1 MNEPAA
7 NIALPPALE
16 SYREVMTGR
25 IGQRSRHYL
34 GVVDALLIRRYAV
47 AIDDPNP
54 LYHDADAARAAGYDN
69 IVAPPNLLS
78 AIVDWSAGA
87 FDQELK
93 ADGTI
98 GMGDTDGLRIM
109 GAGEEMEFLK
119 PVVAGS
125 RVFAEDFVERVEVKS
140 GRSGPLVFVTLA
152 HDIVDENNDAFNRN
166 HRTVMVR
173 Q

>member
-1 MNEPAA
+1 VSKHTPMPD
-7 NIALPPALE
+7 LPPILE
-16 SYREVMTGR
+16 SYRAMMESR
-25 IGQRSRHYL
+25 IGQRSQHYL

-54 LYHDADAARAAGYDN
+54 VYHDADAARAAGYED

-78 AIVDWSAGA
+78 AIVDWGAGA
-87 FDQELK
+87 FDHALRS
-93 ADGTI
+93 DGTT
-98 GMGDTDGLRIM
+98 GMGDAHGLRIM

-125 RVFAEDFVERVEVKS
+125 KVFAEELVERVEVKV
-140 GRSGPLVFVTLA
+140 GRSGPLIFVTWA
-152 HDIVDENNDAFNRN
+152 HDFVDENNEPYNRN

-173 Q
+173 L

>member
-1 MNEPAA
+1 VSKRTPMPD
-7 NIALPPALE
+7 LPPILE
-16 SYREVMTGR
+16 SYRAMMESR
-25 IGQRSRHYL
+25 IGQRSQHYL

-54 LYHDADAARAAGYDN
+54 VYHDADAARAAGYED

-78 AIVDWSAGA
+78 AIVDWGAGA
-87 FDQELK
+87 FDHALRS
-93 ADGTI
+93 DGTT
-98 GMGDTDGLRIM
+98 GMGDAHGLRIM

-125 RVFAEDFVERVEVKS
+125 KVFAEELVERVEVKV
-140 GRSGPLVFVTLA
+140 GRSGPLIFVTWA
-152 HDIVDENNDAFNRN
+152 HDFVDENNEPYNRN

-173 Q
+173 L

>member
-1 MNEPAA
+1 MSELPQTAE
-7 NIALPPALE
+7 LPPALE
-16 SYREVMTGR
+16 SYRAIMEAR

-47 AIDDPNP
+47 AIEDPNP
-54 LYHDADAARAAGYDN
+54 LYHDADAARAAGYQD

-78 AIVDWSAGA
+78 AIVDWGAGA
-87 FDQELK
+87 FDHALK
-93 ADGTI
+93 ADGTT
-98 GMGDTDGLRIM
+98 GMGDTNGLRIM

-125 RVFAEDFVERVEVKS
+125 RIFAEDHVERVEVKA
-140 GRSGPLVFVTLA
+140 GRSGPLVFVTWA
-152 HDIVDENNDAFNRN
+152 HDFLDENSDAYNRN

-173 Q
+173 P